1 MIFFLKDTGPNLTSE
16 EGVWGAVTKA
26 ARSLFYMLN
35 ELIYKT
41 ITDLYTLFEYL
52 CNARLLDSETLQ
64 KLATKVGLI
73 LGMIMLFNVIFN
85 FIRILLEPDK
95 MNDKE
100 MGAIAI
106 VKKCLLVIVMLG
118 VSSFFFDT
126 LYRIQQYVIHEKVIY
141 KLILPGDQMPDTD
154 NFGAVLAARTFGTFY
169 YVNNTFLT
177 SGADDADTCDQ
188 YRNLLINR
196 IALNNDFSVGNYCLN
211 AWDEIDIPIDGSN
224 QTTQTFSA
232 FIMDYNFILQFLVG
246 VAIVYLLL
254 MYAIK
259 VGVRVIQLTV
269 LQIISPMAIV
279 SYLSPKKDNMFSK
292 WWKIYFSTYIDAFI
306 RIAIIYFVIYLSS
319 ILLDTME
326 SGEGI
331 FWASIGDPE
340 NSYTRGV
347 FTITMILAL
356 LTFAKKAPDLIKELL
371 PASASK
377 LGFGVNSKDIFG
389 LNALVAGAAGY
400 GIGTIGRVPGALAN
414 TGRAIGMIKRD
425 VSSANGFGKVR
436 AFFKGTGRAM
446 GTSIGSTAGV
456 AFGGVSGAIRG
467 GYAGFGAK
475 GGMLSAAKAGQQAQ
489 AKANLARAQR
499 ITSGTGVGERVSD
512 ATRSFLGMQGGYA
525 QTDATLAAY
534 NSLNSLIN
542 DEDVV
547 KDYQKMYDT
556 AIQKISELA
565 AEGKSTASA
574 EAQARKVQAQLKAV
588 KAALFE
594 SIATGKNY
602 STGTTMLD
610 ANGNAFNLIGEIK
623 ANDSMKNAL
632 SNVNNVAKK
641 HYTNINEFKTDRN
654 SLQAESKRLHKNG

>member
-425 VSSANGFGKVR
+425 VSSADGFGKVG
-436 AFFKGTGRAM
+436 AFFKGTGRAI

-489 AKANLARAQR
+489 AKANLARSKRQLAGGHWYDGIPDAINNFNGNVSGYERLEAANTSYSNLKSEIDNDDKVKNAQTAYNAR
-499 ITSGTGVGERVSD
+499 LSQWVEAGGTAEEFEISEVGERYEKAIKD
-512 ATRSFLGMQGGYA
+512 ARKAVYAAKMGTGQDKDEVFQEKVKMHNRRFGTGYNA
-525 QTDATLAAY
+525 RTDWTT
-534 NSLNSLIN
+534 IN
-542 DEDVV
+542 NDR
-547 KDYQKMYDT
+547 K
-556 AIQKISELA
+556 AIKKEF
-565 AEGKSTASA
+565 EM
-574 EAQARKVQAQLKAV
+574 AQAQKPQK
-588 KAALFE
+588 
-594 SIATGKNY
+594 
-602 STGTTMLD
+602 
-610 ANGNAFNLIGEIK
+610 
-623 ANDSMKNAL
+623 
-632 SNVNNVAKK
+632 
-641 HYTNINEFKTDRN
+641 
-654 SLQAESKRLHKNG
+654 